1 MRILIL
7 AFIICLPYVIYSQ
20 EFTNIDFSENNVTP
34 GNWNNVVQKT
44 VSQSGIK
51 VDLINDKG
59 ESTGAILTI
68 TDAFNKVNE
77 NGTTAPTLSTF
88 PPEATRDNFFGN
100 FTIFNGV
107 AEPTGGME
115 ITGLNKSK
123 YYSFKIFASRMSV
136 SDNRETQFTITG
148 NTELIANL
156 NPSNNESETADIF
169 NLKPDDSGKI
179 SISVTKGPNNNN
191 STGFYYLGAIQMIT
205 SETLYS
211 EGNDTSELEL
221 ISPNG
226 GEIWHATS
234 TPQIRWN
241 SKNLTEKII
250 IQYSVDNGN
259 TWAVLDNVDANIKKY
274 EWAIPY
280 NTSTECRVKI
290 SSGTISDASDTSFTI
305 IENTNLRQKI
315 VVLGSSTAAG
325 AGPSSVEK
333 AWVWL
338 YSDYLKQKDTRFEVV
353 NLAVGGYTTYDIL
366 PTGTQIPTGINETID
381 LNRNITKAIAL
392 NADGIIVN
400 MPSNDANMGYSVNNQ
415 IANFH
420 LIVDAAKMAN
430 IPIWICSV
438 QPRDFGN
445 NTNALN
451 IQLSMLSALPQEFP
465 DIMIDFW
472 NGLANASGNDI
483 LSQYDSGDGI
493 HLNDAGH
500 KILVQRVIEKGIHNQ
515 VNMNDHVDIVS
526 NTRKYLVDF
535 NFSSTSHLSS
545 GNWNNFSGHSDG
557 SLNQLTDDLGIKG
570 NLSIAISDAFS
581 QSNELGNVLPS
592 GNNIFPSSATK
603 DAFYGDNSN
612 PTAAFTL
619 TGLNQNKTYSFEI
632 FASRKEQSD
641 NRETKYIVSGDNTAT
656 CLLDASNN
664 TSSTCLISDIN
675 PSHEGTIKLLVS
687 KGENNNNSLGYYYI
701 NALSLIEK
709 EPVLPDILMDC
720 EDGTTN
726 RLTALNVFSNGP
738 GQSNS
743 DMQIV
748 DNPYPSGINLS
759 KKVIK
764 FTRRTSGTD
773 AASWAGFYSQVVDPD
788 PDFTVNKY
796 IHVKVL
802 KQKPTGVRFKIEGGA
817 AGTIEKLSKNTY
829 NNIGEWQDMVFDFSE
844 KTGIYPIVGLQPD
857 FESPLISEGERIVYF
872 DDIVLNSD
880 PQAIMT
886 DIKDIVIESGFKV
899 FPNPT
904 TGIFDIDIESE
915 INKMVLIAI
924 DGRSVFSIN
933 NIKKNQKSFNI
944 SNLPNGV
951 YFIKLTLAEGKNF
964 IGKIFKH

>member
-1 MRILIL
+1 MRNLIL
-7 AFIICLPYVIYSQ
+7 ALIVCIPYVIFSQ
-20 EFTNIDFSENNVTP
+20 EFTYIDFSENNTTP

-44 VSQSGIK
+44 VSQNGIS
-51 VDLINDKG
+51 VNLINDKG
-59 ESTGAILTI
+59 ENTGAVLTI

-77 NGTTAPTLSTF
+77 NGTNAPTLSIF

-107 AEPTGGME
+107 TEPTGGME
-115 ITGLNKSK
+115 ITGLNKAK

-136 SDNRETQFTITG
+136 TDNRETQFTIKG
-148 NTELIANL
+148 STELLATL
-156 NPSNNESETADIF
+156 NASNNESETADIF
-169 NLKPDDSGKI
+169 NVRPDDSGKI
-179 SISVTKGPNNNN
+179 GISVTKGPNNNN
-191 STGFYYLGAIQMIT
+191 STGFYYLGAILMIT

-211 EGNDTSELEL
+211 EGNDTAELEL
-221 ISPNG
+221 LYPNG

-259 TWAVLDNVDANIKKY
+259 SWAVLDNVDSKIKKY
-274 EWAIPY
+274 EWKIPY
-280 NTSTECRVKI
+280 ITSNECRVKI
-290 SSGTISDASDTSFTI
+290 SSGTICDASDTTFAI
-305 IENTNLRQKI
+305 IENTNKRQKI

-366 PTGTQIPTGINETID
+366 PTGTPIPTGINETID

-420 LIVDAAKMAN
+420 LIVDAAKQAN

-451 IQLSMLSALPQEFP
+451 IQLAMVNALPQEFP

-483 LSQYDSGDGI
+483 LAQYDSGDGI
-493 HLNDAGH
+493 HMNDAGH
-500 KILVQRVIEKGIHNQ
+500 NILVQRVTEKAIHNQ
-515 VNMNDHVDIVS
+515 VNINDYIDVAS
-526 NTRKYLVDF
+526 SSRSYLIDF
-535 NFSSTSHLSS
+535 NFNNTSHLSM

-557 SLNQLTDDLGIKG
+557 SLTELTDDLGIKG
-570 NLSIAISDAFS
+570 SLNVAVTDAFS
-581 QSNELGNVLPS
+581 QSNEVGIILPS
-592 GNNIFPSSATK
+592 GKNIFPSSATK

-612 PTAAFTL
+612 PTAVFTL
-619 TGLNQNKTYSFEI
+619 TGLNPHKIYSFEI
-632 FASRKEQSD
+632 FASRKDQSD
-641 NRETKYIVSGDNTAT
+641 NRETKYVVSGDNTAT
-656 CLLDASNN
+656 CLLNASNN

-675 PSHEGTIKLLVS
+675 PSPAGTIKLTVS
-687 KGENNNNSLGYYYI
+687 KGENNNNSSGFYYI
-701 NALSLIEK
+701 NSLRLIEK

-726 RLTALNVFSNGP
+726 RLSVLNVFSNGP

-743 DMQIV
+743 DMTIV
-748 DNPYPSGINLS
+748 DNPHTSGINQS

-764 FTRRTSGTD
+764 FTRRTSGND

-802 KQKPTGVRFKIEGGA
+802 KQKATGVRFKIEGGN
-817 AGTIEKLSKNTY
+817 AGTVEKLSKNSYT
-829 NNIGEWQDMVFDFSE
+829 NLGEWQDMVIDFSE
-844 KTGIYPIVGLQPD
+844 KTGTYPIVGLQPD
-857 FESPLISEGERIVYF
+857 FESPLLAEGERIIYF
-872 DDIVLNSD
+872 DDIILNSE
-880 PQAIMT
+880 PEPFTSSSFEVNAETMM
-886 DIKDIVIESGFKV
+886 KV

-904 TGIFDIDIESE
+904 TGEFQIESDNQIKKMIIFATDGRTLLE
-915 INKMVLIAI
+915 INN
-924 DGRSVFSIN
+924 S
-933 NIKKNQKSFNI
+933 QKSFNI
-944 SNLPNGV
+944 SNLPSGI
-951 YFIKLTLAEGKNF
+951 YILKIKTIEGKNL
-964 IGKIFKH
+964 IGKILKH